1 MRGDMAQACSILVAA
16 RQALRAG
23 ISLVYDPQLYV
34 NSTSFRF
41 RERKWFGRTKTYSV
55 GSVSE
60 WFERC
65 RTQGLVD
72 LQYLTSTK
80 SDNRDSLAFANTS
93 PNFLACFFRHGRVRL
108 WGSVWLSDSQSDGWD
123 VVYEESHVP
132 EIFKRKLQWENNAE
146 RFREALIRI
155 EAFSRQIGCGEFA
168 EIFHR
173 AQSVL
178 DGEVTV
184 TSEPA
189 LPLPEHNRRMFE
201 AAGVADLFGGMGSW
215 NDSPAGIAD
224 KLGQREQYEQVSNE
238 LLQQLRCAVLYAV
251 NEW

>member
-1 MRGDMAQACSILVAA
+1 MSGDMAQACSILVAA

-23 ISLVYDPQLYV
+23 TSLVYDPQLYV

-108 WGSVWLSDSQSDGWD
+108 WVSVWLSDSQSDGWD
-123 VVYEESHVP
+123 VVYEESRAP
-132 EIFKRKLQWENNAE
+132 EIFKRKLQ
-146 RFREALIRI
+146 
-155 EAFSRQIGCGEFA
+155 
-168 EIFHR
+168 
-173 AQSVL
+173 
-178 DGEVTV
+178 
-184 TSEPA
+184 
-189 LPLPEHNRRMFE
+189 
-201 AAGVADLFGGMGSW
+201 
-215 NDSPAGIAD
+215 
-224 KLGQREQYEQVSNE
+224 
-238 LLQQLRCAVLYAV
+238 
-251 NEW
+251 

>member
-1 MRGDMAQACSILVAA
+1 M
-16 RQALRAG
+16 
-23 ISLVYDPQLYV
+23 
-34 NSTSFRF
+34 
-41 RERKWFGRTKTYSV
+41 
-55 GSVSE
+55 
-60 WFERC
+60 
-65 RTQGLVD
+65 
-72 LQYLTSTK
+72 
-80 SDNRDSLAFANTS
+80 
-93 PNFLACFFRHGRVRL
+93 
-108 WGSVWLSDSQSDGWD
+108 
-123 VVYEESHVP
+123 
-132 EIFKRKLQWENNAE
+132 QWENNTE

-173 AQSVL
+173 ALSVL

-238 LLQQLRCAVLYAV
+238 LLQQLRYAVLYAV